1 MGTRASLLSL
11 PKSHQNDREG
21 RREVQLW
28 DRDGERERDPQWSV
42 CLSCQVEEPGRG
54 WRWAPAGRRCCLLGE
69 GPASSR
75 GAENWPKGRCP
86 APPHALPLSQAR
98 DPADSGG
105 GRRTPDFSLG
115 ERQWWALRDSGPGR
129 PRWGR
134 RGQGH
139 RGRVSGLLDRPGPV
153 EGTSAALRLSWCRWR
168 AAPMP

>member
-105 GRRTPDFSLG
+105 GTRTPDFSLG

-134 RGQGH
+134 RGQRH